1 MDPAFFLLQI
11 FAGLVSGSFYALL
24 SLGLAVIFGML
35 RVVNFAHGSFYMLGA
50 FAAYIMLQQ
59 LGLNFWLG
67 LFLAPLLVACL
78 GMLLEWLLIRR
89 LYALDALYN
98 FLLTFGIAIILQDA
112 VRLRFGVQGQPYL
125 RPVELQGVVS
135 IGLNAFPIYRLF
147 VIVFSLIVCAGVWFV
162 IERTR
167 VGMVVRA
174 ATEKGDLTR
183 ALGIDVDRWITPVF
197 GFDVGL
203 AALGGTGG
211 ADVQRLATDG
221 RRSHHRNLRGGR
233 DRRPGVDPGLGH
245 HGTGG
250 GCGRRAG
257 RRNFPTT
264 QRYPGLR
271 AHGGGA
277 ASAPRWAARRGGQQM
292 RAHVSRYGGYA
303 AGVLI
308 LLLLPR
314 LVYPVLAL
322 DILRWGLFAVAL
334 DLLLGF
340 AGLLSFGH
348 AMFWGIAGYAAAI
361 SARAWRLPIPVAVVI
376 GMLVSS
382 CAGSPR
388 RISVG
393 AEVRHLFCD
402 GDACVCAD
410 GVLY

>member
-67 LFLAPLLVACL
+67 LVIAPLLVACL
-78 GMLLEWLLIRR
+78 GMLLERLLIRR
-89 LYALDALYN
+89 LYALDPLYN

-125 RPVELQGVVS
+125 PPAELQGVVS

-197 GFDVGL
+197 GFGVGL
-203 AALGGTGG
+203 AALGGVLAAPMYNVSPLMG
-211 ADVQRLATDG
+211 ADLIIVIFAVVVIG
-221 RRSHHRNLRGGR
+221 
-233 DRRPGVDPGLGH
+233 GLGSIL
-245 HGTGG
+245 GSVITGLAVG
-250 GCGRRAG
+250 VIAALGAVF
-257 RRNFPTT
+257 FPQLKDT
-264 QRYPGLR
+264 L
-271 AHGGGA
+271 
-277 ASAPRWAARRGGQQM
+277 
-292 RAHVSRYGGYA
+292 VF
-303 AGVLI
+303 VLMAVV
-308 LLLLPR
+308 LLVRP
-314 LVYPVLAL
+314 
-322 DILRWGLFAVAL
+322 
-334 DLLLGF
+334 
-340 AGLLSFGH
+340 AGLLG
-348 AMFWGIAGYAAAI
+348 
-361 SARAWRLPIPVAVVI
+361 VVD
-376 GMLVSS
+376 S
-382 CAGSPR
+382 R
-388 RISVG
+388 
-393 AEVRHLFCD
+393 
-402 GDACVCAD
+402 
-410 GVLY
+410 